1 MSEIKTFVDNQK
13 DLTIHKVSGD
23 LTSQEILER
32 LAYCFQH
39 EPTSMIL
46 WDCSN
51 ASWAGIKRD
60 ELRDTVAGVKKYTK
74 KGDKM
79 ALVFS
84 RDVDFGIGRM
94 FGAFAEM
101 GGYDSEFGSFK
112 KMEEADKWLGVR
124 K

>member
-13 DLTIHKVSGD
+13 DLTVHKVSGD
-23 LTSQEILER
+23 LKTKEILER

-46 WDCSN
+46 WDFSN
-51 ASWAGIKRD
+51 ASWCGIKRD
-60 ELRDTVAGVKKYTK
+60 ELRDTAAGVNKYTR
-74 KGDKM
+74 KGGRM

-94 FGAFAEM
+94 FGAYAEM
-101 GGYDSEFGSFK
+101 GGHDAKFGSFRSR
-112 KMEEADKWLGVR
+112 EDADRWLGVLD
-124 K
+124 